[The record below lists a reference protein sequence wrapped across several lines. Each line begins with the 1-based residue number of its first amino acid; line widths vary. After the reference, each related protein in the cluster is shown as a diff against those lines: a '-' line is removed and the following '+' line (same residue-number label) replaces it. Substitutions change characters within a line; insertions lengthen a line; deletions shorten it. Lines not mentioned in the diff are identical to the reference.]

1 MPWFKK
7 NLRQWL
13 NRFSLRACFLTLFFS
28 GYSKKAPGTIGS
40 LVALLLGLPILIFS
54 ANTLFLAA
62 ILIGLIAI
70 AQIDKEEEESKIH
83 DSSYIVI
90 DELVGMWLAMAI
102 SGLSLAGVI
111 LSFIFFR
118 IYDITKPS
126 LIGKIDK
133 EVKGG
138 LGVVAD
144 DALAG
149 VLAGLSVLLAIN
161 ILGFFNIKL

>member
-1 MPWFKK
+1 MNK
-7 NLRQWL
+7 
-13 NRFSLRACFLTLFFS
+13 FSLRACFLTLFFS

-40 LVALLLGLPILIFS
+40 LVALLLGLPVLIFS

-62 ILIGLIAI
+62 VLIGLIAI

-102 SGLSLAGVI
+102 SGLSLAGVV

-118 IYDITKPS
+118 IYDITKLS

-149 VLAGLSVLLAIN
+149 VLAGLSVLLVIN

>member
-1 MPWFKK
+1 MDK
-7 NLRQWL
+7 
-13 NRFSLRACFLTLFFS
+13 FSLRTCFLTLFFS

-62 ILIGLIAI
+62 VLIGLIAI

>member
-1 MPWFKK
+1 MDKFG
-7 NLRQWL
+7 
-13 NRFSLRACFLTLFFS
+13 LRACFLTLFFS

-40 LVALLLGLPILIFS
+40 LVALLLGLPVLIFS
-54 ANTLFLAA
+54 ANTLFLGA
-62 ILIGLIAI
+62 IFIGLIAI
-70 AQIDKEEEESKIH
+70 AQIDKEEEETKRH

-149 VLAGLSVLLAIN
+149 VLAGLSALLVIS
-161 ILGFFNIKL
+161 ILGFFNIKF

>member
-1 MPWFKK
+1 M
-7 NLRQWL
+7 
-13 NRFSLRACFLTLFFS
+13 
-28 GYSKKAPGTIGS
+28 
-40 LVALLLGLPILIFS
+40 LLGLPVLIFS
-54 ANTLFLAA
+54 ANTLFLGA
-62 ILIGLIAI
+62 IFIGLIAI

-126 LIGKIDK
+126 LIGRIDK

-149 VLAGLSVLLAIN
+149 ILAGLSALLVIN
-161 ILGFFNIKL
+161 VLGFFNIKL

>member
-1 MPWFKK
+1 MDK
-7 NLRQWL
+7 
-13 NRFSLRACFLTLFFS
+13 FSLRACFLTLFFS

-54 ANTLFLAA
+54 ANTLFLGA
-62 ILIGLIAI
+62 IFIGLIAI
-70 AQIDKEEEESKIH
+70 AQIDKEEEETKRH

-102 SGLSLAGVI
+102 SGLSLAGVV

-126 LIGKIDK
+126 LIGRIDK

-149 VLAGLSVLLAIN
+149 VLAGLSALLVISV
-161 ILGFFNIKL
+161 LGFFNIKL

>member
-1 MPWFKK
+1 MDK
-7 NLRQWL
+7 
-13 NRFSLRACFLTLFFS
+13 FSLRACFLTLFFS

-40 LVALLLGLPILIFS
+40 LVALLLGLPVLIFS

-102 SGLSLAGVI
+102 SGLSLAGVV

-149 VLAGLSVLLAIN
+149 VLAGLSVLLAIH
-161 ILGFFNIKL
+161 ILGFFNIKF

>member
-1 MPWFKK
+1 MDK
-7 NLRQWL
+7 
-13 NRFSLRACFLTLFFS
+13 FSLRACFLTLFFS

-40 LVALLLGLPILIFS
+40 LVALLLGLPVLIFS
-54 ANTLFLAA
+54 ANTLFLGA
-62 ILIGLIAI
+62 IFVGLIAI
-70 AQIDKEEEESKIH
+70 TQIDKEEEESKIH
-83 DSSYIVI
+83 DSSHIVI

-102 SGLSLAGVI
+102 SGLSLAGVV

-149 VLAGLSVLLAIN
+149 ILAGLSVLLVIH
-161 ILGFFNIKL
+161 ILEFFNIKL

>member
-1 MPWFKK
+1 M
-7 NLRQWL
+7 
-13 NRFSLRACFLTLFFS
+13 
-28 GYSKKAPGTIGS
+28 
-40 LVALLLGLPILIFS
+40 LLGLPVLIFS

-62 ILIGLIAI
+62 VLIGLIAI

-144 DALAG
+144 DASAG
-149 VLAGLSVLLAIN
+149 VLAGLSVLLVIN

>member
-1 MPWFKK
+1 MDK
-7 NLRQWL
+7 
-13 NRFSLRACFLTLFFS
+13 FSLRACFLTLFFS
-28 GYSKKAPGTIGS
+28 GYSKKAPGTVGS
-40 LVALLLGLPILIFS
+40 LVALLLGLPVLIFS

>member
-1 MPWFKK
+1 MDK
-7 NLRQWL
+7 
-13 NRFSLRACFLTLFFS
+13 FSLRACFLTLFFS

-149 VLAGLSVLLAIN
+149 VLAGLSALLVIH

>member
-1 MPWFKK
+1 MDK
-7 NLRQWL
+7 
-13 NRFSLRACFLTLFFS
+13 FSLRACFLTLFFS

-54 ANTLFLAA
+54 ANTLFLGAVF
-62 ILIGLIAI
+62 IGLIAI
-70 AQIDKEEEESKIH
+70 AQIDKEEEETKRH

-102 SGLSLAGVI
+102 SGLSLAGVV

-126 LIGKIDK
+126 LIGRIDK

-149 VLAGLSVLLAIN
+149 VLAGLSALLVIH

>member
-1 MPWFKK
+1 MDK
-7 NLRQWL
+7 
-13 NRFSLRACFLTLFFS
+13 FSLRVCFLTLFFS

-40 LVALLLGLPILIFS
+40 LVALLLGLPVLIFS

-70 AQIDKEEEESKIH
+70 TQIDKEEEESKIH

-102 SGLSLAGVI
+102 SGLSLVGVI

-149 VLAGLSVLLAIN
+149 VLAGLSTLLAIN

>member
-1 MPWFKK
+1 M
-7 NLRQWL
+7 
-13 NRFSLRACFLTLFFS
+13 
-28 GYSKKAPGTIGS
+28 
-40 LVALLLGLPILIFS
+40 LLGLPVLIFS
-54 ANTLFLAA
+54 ANTLFLVAVFV
-62 ILIGLIAI
+62 GLIAI

-102 SGLSLAGVI
+102 SGLSLAGVV

-149 VLAGLSVLLAIN
+149 VLAGLSALLIIH

>member
-1 MPWFKK
+1 MDK
-7 NLRQWL
+7 
-13 NRFSLRACFLTLFFS
+13 FSLRACFLTLFFS

-54 ANTLFLAA
+54 ANTLFLVAV
-62 ILIGLIAI
+62 LIGLIAI
-70 AQIDKEEEESKIH
+70 TQIDKEEEESKIH

-149 VLAGLSVLLAIN
+149 VLAGLSVLLVIN

>member
-1 MPWFKK
+1 MNK
-7 NLRQWL
+7 
-13 NRFSLRACFLTLFFS
+13 FSLRACFLTLFFS

-40 LVALLLGLPILIFS
+40 LVALLLGLPVLIFS

-133 EVKGG
+133 EIKGG

-149 VLAGLSVLLAIN
+149 VLAGLSTLLVIN

>member
-1 MPWFKK
+1 MDK
-7 NLRQWL
+7 
-13 NRFSLRACFLTLFFS
+13 FSLRACFLTLFFS

-54 ANTLFLAA
+54 ANTLFLGA
-62 ILIGLIAI
+62 IFIGLIAI

-149 VLAGLSVLLAIN
+149 ILAGLSALLVIH

>member
-1 MPWFKK
+1 M
-7 NLRQWL
+7 
-13 NRFSLRACFLTLFFS
+13 
-28 GYSKKAPGTIGS
+28 
-40 LVALLLGLPILIFS
+40 LLGLPILAFS
-54 ANTLFLAA
+54 ANTLFLGAVFV
-62 ILIGLIAI
+62 GLIAI

-133 EVKGG
+133 KVKGG

-149 VLAGLSVLLAIN
+149 VLAGLSALLVIN
-161 ILGFFNIKL
+161 ILGFFNIKF

>member
-1 MPWFKK
+1 MNK
-7 NLRQWL
+7 
-13 NRFSLRACFLTLFFS
+13 FSLRACFLTLFFS

-62 ILIGLIAI
+62 VLIGLIAI

-118 IYDITKPS
+118 IYDTTKPS

-149 VLAGLSVLLAIN
+149 VLAGLSALLVIN

>member
-1 MPWFKK
+1 MDKFNW
-7 NLRQWL
+7 
-13 NRFSLRACFLTLFFS
+13 RACFLTLFFS

-40 LVALLLGLPILIFS
+40 LVALLLGLPVLAFS
-54 ANTLFLAA
+54 ANTLFLGAV
-62 ILIGLIAI
+62 LIGLIAI
-70 AQIDKEEEESKIH
+70 AQIDKEEEETKRH

-102 SGLSLAGVI
+102 SGLSLVGVV

-149 VLAGLSVLLAIN
+149 VLAGLSVLLVIN

>member
-1 MPWFKK
+1 M
-7 NLRQWL
+7 
-13 NRFSLRACFLTLFFS
+13 FSNPFFS

-102 SGLSLAGVI
+102 SGLSLVGVI

-149 VLAGLSVLLAIN
+149 VLARIEHFISHQYFRI
-161 ILGFFNIKL
+161 F

>member
-1 MPWFKK
+1 M
-7 NLRQWL
+7 
-13 NRFSLRACFLTLFFS
+13 
-28 GYSKKAPGTIGS
+28 
-40 LVALLLGLPILIFS
+40 LLGLPVLIFS
-54 ANTLFLAA
+54 ANTLFLGA
-62 ILIGLIAI
+62 IFIGLIAI

-102 SGLSLAGVI
+102 SGLSLASVV

-126 LIGKIDK
+126 LIGRIDK

-149 VLAGLSVLLAIN
+149 VLAGLSVLLIIN
-161 ILGFFNIKL
+161 VLGFFNIKL

>member
-1 MPWFKK
+1 MNK
-7 NLRQWL
+7 
-13 NRFSLRACFLTLFFS
+13 FSLRACFLTLFFS

-40 LVALLLGLPILIFS
+40 LVALLLGLPVLIFS

-62 ILIGLIAI
+62 VLIGLIAI
-70 AQIDKEEEESKIH
+70 TQIDKEEEESKIH

-118 IYDITKPS
+118 FYDITKPS
-126 LIGKIDK
+126 FIGKIDK

-149 VLAGLSVLLAIN
+149 VLAGLSTLLAIN

>member
-1 MPWFKK
+1 MDK
-7 NLRQWL
+7 
-13 NRFSLRACFLTLFFS
+13 FSLRACFLTLFFS

-40 LVALLLGLPILIFS
+40 LVALLLGLPVLIFS

-102 SGLSLAGVI
+102 SGLSLAGVV

-149 VLAGLSVLLAIN
+149 VLAGLSVLLIIN

>member
-1 MPWFKK
+1 MDK
-7 NLRQWL
+7 
-13 NRFSLRACFLTLFFS
+13 FSLRACFLTLFFS

-40 LVALLLGLPILIFS
+40 LVALLLGLPVLIFS
-54 ANTLFLAA
+54 ANTLFLGAVF
-62 ILIGLIAI
+62 IGLIAI
-70 AQIDKEEEESKIH
+70 TQIDKEEEETKRH
-83 DSSYIVI
+83 DSSHIVI

-102 SGLSLAGVI
+102 SGLSLAGVV

-149 VLAGLSVLLAIN
+149 VLAGLSALLVIH

>member
-1 MPWFKK
+1 MNKFGW
-7 NLRQWL
+7 
-13 NRFSLRACFLTLFFS
+13 RACFLTLFFS

-40 LVALLLGLPILIFS
+40 LVALLLGLPVLIFS
-54 ANTLFLAA
+54 ANTLFLGA
-62 ILIGLIAI
+62 IFVGLIAI
-70 AQIDKEEEESKIH
+70 AQINKEEETKRH

-102 SGLSLAGVI
+102 SGLSLAGVF

-149 VLAGLSVLLAIN
+149 VLAGLSVLLIIN

>member
-1 MPWFKK
+1 MDKF
-7 NLRQWL
+7 NLRT
-13 NRFSLRACFLTLFFS
+13 CFLTLFFS

-54 ANTLFLAA
+54 ANTLFLGA
-62 ILIGLIAI
+62 IFVGLIAI
-70 AQIDKEEEESKIH
+70 AQIDKEEEETKRH

-90 DELVGMWLAMAI
+90 DELVGMWLAMAV
-102 SGLSLAGVI
+102 SGLSLTGVV

-149 VLAGLSVLLAIN
+149 VLAGLSALLVIN
-161 ILGFFNIKL
+161 VLGFFNIKF

>member
-1 MPWFKK
+1 MDK
-7 NLRQWL
+7 
-13 NRFSLRACFLTLFFS
+13 FSLRACFLTLFFS

-54 ANTLFLAA
+54 ANTLFLVAV
-62 ILIGLIAI
+62 LIGLIAI

-102 SGLSLAGVI
+102 SGLSLVGVV

-149 VLAGLSVLLAIN
+149 VLAGLSTLLAIN

>member
-1 MPWFKK
+1 MDK
-7 NLRQWL
+7 
-13 NRFSLRACFLTLFFS
+13 FSLRTCFLTLFFS

-40 LVALLLGLPILIFS
+40 LVALLLGLPVLIFS

-102 SGLSLAGVI
+102 SGLSLAGVV

-149 VLAGLSVLLAIN
+149 VLAGLSVLLVIN

>member
-1 MPWFKK
+1 MDK
-7 NLRQWL
+7 
-13 NRFSLRACFLTLFFS
+13 FSLRACFLTLFFS

-62 ILIGLIAI
+62 VLIGLVAI
-70 AQIDKEEEESKIH
+70 TQIDKEEEESKIH

-102 SGLSLAGVI
+102 SGLSLVGVV

-149 VLAGLSVLLAIN
+149 VLAGLSALLVIN

>member
-1 MPWFKK
+1 MDKF
-7 NLRQWL
+7 N
-13 NRFSLRACFLTLFFS
+13 LRACFLTLFFS

-54 ANTLFLAA
+54 ANTLFLGAVFV
-62 ILIGLIAI
+62 GLIAI
-70 AQIDKEEEESKIH
+70 TQIDKEEEESKIH

-149 VLAGLSVLLAIN
+149 ILAGLSALLAIN
-161 ILGFFNIKL
+161 VLGFFNIKL

>member
-1 MPWFKK
+1 MDK
-7 NLRQWL
+7 
-13 NRFSLRACFLTLFFS
+13 FSLRACFLTLFFS

-54 ANTLFLAA
+54 ANTLFLGA
-62 ILIGLIAI
+62 IFVGLIAI
-70 AQIDKEEEESKIH
+70 AQIDKEEEETKRH

-102 SGLSLAGVI
+102 SGLSLAGVV

-126 LIGKIDK
+126 LISRIDK

-149 VLAGLSVLLAIN
+149 VLAGLSALLVIN

>member
-1 MPWFKK
+1 M
-7 NLRQWL
+7 
-13 NRFSLRACFLTLFFS
+13 
-28 GYSKKAPGTIGS
+28 
-40 LVALLLGLPILIFS
+40 LLGLPVLIFS

-62 ILIGLIAI
+62 IFIGLIAI

-90 DELVGMWLAMAI
+90 DELVGIWLAMAI
-102 SGLSLAGVI
+102 SGLSLAGVV

-149 VLAGLSVLLAIN
+149 VLAGLSTLLVIN

>member
-1 MPWFKK
+1 MDK
-7 NLRQWL
+7 
-13 NRFSLRACFLTLFFS
+13 FSLRACFLTLFFS

-40 LVALLLGLPILIFS
+40 LVALLLGLPVLIFS
-54 ANTLFLAA
+54 ANTLFLGAVF
-62 ILIGLIAI
+62 IGLIAI
-70 AQIDKEEEESKIH
+70 TQIDKEEEESKIH

-149 VLAGLSVLLAIN
+149 VLAGLSALLVIH

>member
-1 MPWFKK
+1 MDK
-7 NLRQWL
+7 
-13 NRFSLRACFLTLFFS
+13 FSLRACFLTLFFS

-40 LVALLLGLPILIFS
+40 LVALLLGLPVLIFS

-62 ILIGLIAI
+62 VLIGLIAI

-102 SGLSLAGVI
+102 SGLSLAGVV

-118 IYDITKPS
+118 IYDITKLS

-149 VLAGLSVLLAIN
+149 VLAGLSALLVIN

>member
-1 MPWFKK
+1 MDKF
-7 NLRQWL
+7 N
-13 NRFSLRACFLTLFFS
+13 LRACFLTLFFS

-54 ANTLFLAA
+54 ANTLFLGA
-62 ILIGLIAI
+62 IFVGLIAI
-70 AQIDKEEEESKIH
+70 TQIDKEEEESKVH

-149 VLAGLSVLLAIN
+149 VLAGLSALLVISVLR
-161 ILGFFNIKL
+161 FFNIKF

>member
-1 MPWFKK
+1 M
-7 NLRQWL
+7 
-13 NRFSLRACFLTLFFS
+13 
-28 GYSKKAPGTIGS
+28 
-40 LVALLLGLPILIFS
+40 LLGLPILIFS
-54 ANTLFLAA
+54 ANTLFLGAVFV
-62 ILIGLIAI
+62 GLIAI

-83 DSSYIVI
+83 DSSHIVI

-102 SGLSLAGVI
+102 SGLSLAGVV

-149 VLAGLSVLLAIN
+149 VLAGLSVLLVIH

>member
-1 MPWFKK
+1 MNK
-7 NLRQWL
+7 
-13 NRFSLRACFLTLFFS
+13 FSLRACFLTLFFS

-40 LVALLLGLPILIFS
+40 LVALLLGLPVLIFS
-54 ANTLFLAA
+54 ANTLFLGAV
-62 ILIGLIAI
+62 LIGLIAI

-102 SGLSLAGVI
+102 SGLSLVGVI

-149 VLAGLSVLLAIN
+149 VLAGLSVLLVVN
-161 ILGFFNIKL
+161 ILGFFNLKL

>member
-1 MPWFKK
+1 M
-7 NLRQWL
+7 
-13 NRFSLRACFLTLFFS
+13 
-28 GYSKKAPGTIGS
+28 
-40 LVALLLGLPILIFS
+40 LLGLPVLAFS
-54 ANTLFLAA
+54 ANTLFLGA
-62 ILIGLIAI
+62 IFVGLIAI
-70 AQIDKEEEESKIH
+70 TQIDKEEEESKIH

-149 VLAGLSVLLAIN
+149 VLAGLSVLLVIN
-161 ILGFFNIKL
+161 ILGFFNIKF

>member
-1 MPWFKK
+1 M
-7 NLRQWL
+7 
-13 NRFSLRACFLTLFFS
+13 
-28 GYSKKAPGTIGS
+28 
-40 LVALLLGLPILIFS
+40 LLGLPVLIFS

-62 ILIGLIAI
+62 VLIGLIAI
-70 AQIDKEEEESKIH
+70 TQIDKEEEESKIH

-102 SGLSLAGVI
+102 SGLSLVGVI

-149 VLAGLSVLLAIN
+149 VLAGLSTLLAIN

>member
-1 MPWFKK
+1 MDK
-7 NLRQWL
+7 
-13 NRFSLRACFLTLFFS
+13 FSLRACFLTLFFS

-40 LVALLLGLPILIFS
+40 LVALLLGLPVLIFS

-102 SGLSLAGVI
+102 SGLSLVGVV

-149 VLAGLSVLLAIN
+149 VLAGLSVLLVVN